1 MDLADEAEIGRNGNT
16 IFSRLIYGAWRNG
29 NAKADLAGETGTDKT
44 DVMLVLTGW
53 QSINH
58 DAGVVDTHLC

>member
-1 MDLADEAEIGRNGNT
+1 MDLADEAETGRNGNH
-16 IFSRLIYGAWRNG
+16 FSRLIYGAWRNG

-53 QSINH
+53 QTINH
-58 DAGVVDTHLC
+58 DACVVDTHLC